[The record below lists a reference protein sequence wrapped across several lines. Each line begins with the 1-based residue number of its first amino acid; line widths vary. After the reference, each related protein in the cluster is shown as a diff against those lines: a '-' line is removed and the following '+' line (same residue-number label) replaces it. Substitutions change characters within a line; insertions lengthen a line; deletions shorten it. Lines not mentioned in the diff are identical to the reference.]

1 MTRPDEDFARELLVA
16 ETMLGNLR
24 GARDEHAWALELLER
39 EYACTPTA
47 PLKAAIRDHR
57 EHIANLGVHLAIEE
71 RRYREL
77 QAAAR
82 QAPAG
87 EVPHVRER

>member
-1 MTRPDEDFARELLVA
+1 MRPDEALARDLLLA

-39 EYACTPTA
+39 EHACTPTA
-47 PLKAAIRDHR
+47 QLKAAIRDHR
-57 EHIANLGVHLAIEE
+57 EHVANLGVHLRIEE

-77 QAAAR
+77 QATAR
-82 QAPAG
+82 RGAAG
-87 EVPHVRER
+87 EVPHVR